1 MRSTLTIA
9 PALALV
15 LSAGSFSL
23 SQAQNLP
30 QAQKIAVID
39 MQSAL
44 IGTKDGAKAAA
55 ELKAKFAPKEQEFQ
69 KRQSDLQ
76 AKQDQYRKTE
86 NTISDEQKAALTL
99 DIQTLT
105 RNLQRDMQDAQQD
118 AQQEEQLVLGGL
130 SQKMQQVINKYAADK
145 QLTAIFDV
153 AGQPNNLIFAST
165 TIDITRDIIALYD
178 QAAAVTPAAKPPAA
192 AAPKPAP
199 APAAATPKPA
209 TPATSAPPK

>member
-1 MRSTLTIA
+1 MRSRLTIA
-9 PALALV
+9 PALALL
-15 LSAGSFSL
+15 LSAGAW
-23 SQAQNLP
+23 AQT
-30 QAQKIAVID
+30 QKIAVID

-55 ELKAKFAPKEQEFQ
+55 ELKAKFAPKEQEFA

-76 AKQDQYRKTE
+76 AKQDQFRKTE

-118 AQQEEQLVLGGL
+118 AQQAEQLVLGGL
-130 SQKMQQVINKYAADK
+130 TQKMQQVINKYANDK

-178 QAAAVTPAAKPPAA
+178 QAAAVTPSAPPARPPAA
-192 AAPKPAP
+192 AAPKP
-199 APAAATPKPA
+199 TPKPA
-209 TPATSAPPK
+209 TPATSARPK